1 MNEPVSRFP
10 QSSEE
15 LSSFL
20 DAHIGRLTRLAHNV
34 LGNRAD
40 ADDAV
45 QEAVLRAYQMRKS
58 LVSVTNPF
66 AYISRMVSNGC
77 IDMLR
82 RRNAYENRV
91 AGMQQV
97 IGTDSAE
104 PREEELIREQQ
115 QQRLRLLL
123 DLLPPDQAEVI
134 RFRFAGDLTF
144 SEIAGIVDAPVTT
157 VKSRFSYGM
166 MKLRLM
172 MKEPKEVSHEL

>member
-1 MNEPVSRFP
+1 MKEPVSRFP

-45 QEAVLRAYQMRKS
+45 QEAVIRAYHMRKR
-58 LVSVTNPF
+58 LVSVTNPIGYMF
-66 AYISRMVSNGC
+66 RMVNNGC

-91 AGMQQV
+91 AGMQHV
-97 IGTDSAE
+97 IGTGSAE
-104 PREEELIREQQ
+104 PREDGLIREEE

-123 DLLPPDQAEVI
+123 DLLPPEQAEVI

-144 SEIAGIVDAPVTT
+144 GEIAGIVGAPVTT
-157 VKSRFSYGM
+157 VKSRFGYGM
-166 MKLRLM
+166 MKLRSM
-172 MKEPKEVSHEL
+172 MKKSKEVSHEL